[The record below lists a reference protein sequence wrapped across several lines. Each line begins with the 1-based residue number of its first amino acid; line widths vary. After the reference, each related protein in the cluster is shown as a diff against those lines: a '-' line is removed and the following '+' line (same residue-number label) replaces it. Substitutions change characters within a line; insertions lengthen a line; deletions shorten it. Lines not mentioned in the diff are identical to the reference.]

1 MRTGRYWYHH
11 AEDRGE
17 EKHNGNHE
25 TEVLLVRRA
34 KAPEIGKWT
43 VPGGS
48 LELGEDIHTCMC
60 SQRAVH
66 TRSIPVI
73 RISLHR
79 HWPYTVQHKGAH
91 LLKLACMEYAVD
103 PA

>member
-1 MRTGRYWYHH
+1 MHTGRYRCCH

-48 LELGEDIHTCMC
+48 LELGEHVRGGVQPKRCPHTADEDWCVLPGITLQDGVT
-60 SQRAVH
+60 SQASMMYSSAAWLQAESEV
-66 TRSIPVI
+66 
-73 RISLHR
+73 
-79 HWPYTVQHKGAH
+79 
-91 LLKLACMEYAVD
+91 
-103 PA
+103 